1 MSRMTRL
8 VPALAL
14 VALGCQTSG
23 GNGSAVASNAP
34 PPSSKDWQGVYQGPY
49 HIFLRIETNGEHA
62 GGTWRAAG
70 NRTGELEGV
79 LDGNVL
85 RYTWTENAGPESSW
99 SGRGYFVYR
108 ATGATPELEGEWG
121 IGSLDY
127 GNPTFAVKRTD
138 LKISANG
145 SALLDQGARPEDA
158 EAPDDD
164 RGEVCATCGDEFTSD
179 E

>member
-1 MSRMTRL
+1 MTRL

-23 GNGSAVASNAP
+23 GSGSAVASNTPTPTA
-34 PPSSKDWQGVYQGPY
+34 KDWQGVYQGPY
-49 HIFLRIETNGEHA
+49 HIFLRIETDGERA
-62 GGTWRAAG
+62 GGTWRAPG
-70 NRTGELEGV
+70 NRIGAFEGV

-85 RYTWTENAGPESSW
+85 RYTWTESAGPESSW

-108 ATGATPELEGEWG
+108 ATGGTPELEGEWG

-138 LKISANG
+138 LRATASG
-145 SALLDQGARPEDA
+145 VGLVDQGARPDDM
-158 EAPDDD
+158 EASDED